1 MGTATLLQAILSSPD
16 KRLTLNQIYDWL
28 ISNVVYFTE
37 RQDSAASSGWKNS
50 IRHNLSLHQRFL
62 KLPHEDAGKSSWWSL
77 NPEPRS
83 AAAPKQR
90 RRATY
95 GESRCSVGNITEA
108 DCSNHCLQGEDEEA
122 SGGRGEVAR
131 QPAAEEQQLQPPPA
145 VPVPGVQQPRH
156 RGLLALHWAGLA
168 LPEQVELEREQLR
181 GHLLLHVSLLLGG
194 SAQISLIQQRLLRIA
209 KLSSSGVFMTLIT
222 LLL

>member
-1 MGTATLLQAILSSPD
+1 M
-16 KRLTLNQIYDWL
+16 
-28 ISNVVYFTE
+28 VYFTE

-108 DCSNHCLQGEDEEA
+108 DYSNYSNHCLQGEDEEA

-145 VPVPGVQQPRH
+145 VPVPGGQQPRH
-156 RGLLALHWAGLA
+156 RGLLALHWPGLA